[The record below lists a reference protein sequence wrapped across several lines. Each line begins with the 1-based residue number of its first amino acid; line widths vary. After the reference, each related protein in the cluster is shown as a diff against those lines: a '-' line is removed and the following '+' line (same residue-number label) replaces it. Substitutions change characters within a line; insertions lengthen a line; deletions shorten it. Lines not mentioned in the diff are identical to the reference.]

1 MRIEIERAACEFVLG
16 LPLTSRRIILRHLR
30 TLEALD
36 TLTGASGIERLGG
49 DRDVDVR
56 GDIYRMYVS
65 RTYTLIFRICPDQSH
80 IRVVEILPIDLAH
93 KRYFRYR

>member
-1 MRIEIERAACEFVLG
+1 MKVEIERAARDYVLG
-16 LPLTSRRIILRHLR
+16 LPLKSRRIILRHLR

-36 TLTGASGIERLGG
+36 SLTGASGIERLGG
-49 DRDVDVR
+49 D
-56 GDIYRMYVS
+56 IYRMHVS
-65 RTYTLIFRICPDQSH
+65 RTYTLIFRNGPDQGR